1 MIAGVRLCDGSV
13 LTALL
18 PVELAGVN
26 NNTAERCSVTA
37 DELCC
42 GVNNDVCTVLNRSY
56 EVWCCKC
63 IVNDERK
70 LVCCLLYTSDAADE

>member
-26 NNTAERCSVTA
+26 DDAAQRGAVAA
-37 DELCC
+37 DKL
-42 GVNNDVCTVLNRSY
+42 GGRMDNDVGTMLDRADQVGRAEGVIDDKRNAL
-56 EVWCCKC
+56 
-63 IVNDERK
+63 
-70 LVCCLLYTSDAADE
+70 LVCDSG